1 MLVQQL
7 RHHNNLLLGVH
18 LRVLVNCQAPLSTTH
33 PLPLSFKHEGGVLN
47 KNPKSKTDFEWS
59 PLPNQHKSFQGGQ
72 REGVYME
79 LNINDNSSSLNK
91 SHKKRHIQ

>member
-33 PLPLSFKHEGGVLN
+33 PLPLSFKHEGGVLL
-47 KNPKSKTDFEWS
+47 KTQRVKQTSNDHLY
-59 PLPNQHKSFQGGQ
+59 LPNQHKTFQGGQ
-72 REGVYME
+72 REG
-79 LNINDNSSSLNK
+79 
-91 SHKKRHIQ
+91 

>member
-18 LRVLVNCQAPLSTTH
+18 LRVLVNCQAPLSTH
-33 PLPLSFKHEGGVLN
+33 YPLVLSMKEGSYIKTQIVKQTSNDHLYLTSIKH
-47 KNPKSKTDFEWS
+47 
-59 PLPNQHKSFQGGQ
+59 SFQGGQ

-79 LNINDNSSSLNK
+79 LDINDNSSSLNK